1 MQVTPV
7 NEILIR
13 YINRLEDDI
22 QRLNKE
28 ASAYRSN
35 PCGTD
40 IKKAIHDASNM
51 LGLLKTYK
59 ITDPDIV
66 AVEWVLEAAKEFVLL
81 RGCKP

>member
-1 MQVTPV
+1 MTPV

-28 ASAYRSN
+28 SSAYRSN

-66 AVEWVLEAAKEFVLL
+66 AVEWVQMIVGLVAEL
-81 RGCKP
+81 RGEK

>member
-1 MQVTPV
+1 MTPV
-7 NEILIR
+7 NEVLIR